1 MDAPI
6 TESFDLP
13 GEGQHQAVI
22 EDIIDK
28 GVEPSKIDKK
38 PRPIVDI
45 VFVLEDS
52 RNEDDEPMRIKR
64 RVTKSINKHTFLGR
78 LLVAARVPVDF
89 KAKGTDFKGFDA
101 ALRGK
106 KLIVTVQHSRK
117 GESTFADIVA
127 FSDLTTPRVISVASI
142 VADAEGV

>member
-13 GEGQHQAVI
+13 SEGQHRAVI
-22 EDIIDK
+22 EDVIDK

-45 VFVLEDS
+45 VFVLEDL
-52 RNEDDEPMRIKR
+52 RNEEDEPIRVTR

-78 LLVAARVPVDF
+78 LLVAAKVPVDF
-89 KAKGTDFKGFDA
+89 KAKGTAFKEFDK

-106 KLIVTVQHSRK
+106 KLMVTVQHSRK
-117 GESTFADIVA
+117 GESIFPDIVA
-127 FSDLTTPRVISVASI
+127 FSDLTPRAVSVASL